1 MVPVSLSSPLAAH
14 PRHHHKCPA
23 TPYSTLSSFRTNI
36 CVMWLVDRAIARM
49 RPPCHQDVASVLNI
63 PEDILEVE
71 EETLPES
78 SSSKAKRWS
87 KRPNFISRPIK
98 RKESDTS
105 TLPGSVAGSTFRGL
119 DIDGPT
125 PKHLRR
131 ASVSSEAASDSSSQ
145 TKVEPLAPPRSI
157 LQHSPSVSS
166 GKSGKSTL
174 TAKRSVKF
182 SDEPVYYDYSYRDS
196 HFCTCTHPPRHA
208 PFCKLPYDCNGEC
221 LYEDY
226 RFSGYE
232 DDMFSF
238 ELPEEIPSE
247 RRWGAISRFVAWFRR
262 IAGRRRYT
270 IDEEKRRPMISR
282 PQPLTPR
289 PCRVEVV
296 REGRNQRRMRKRRPV
311 SLRSFCG

>member
-1 MVPVSLSSPLAAH
+1 MIVLYGLCGVFVQLSLS
-14 PRHHHKCPA
+14 CPNC
-23 TPYSTLSSFRTNI
+23 R
-36 CVMWLVDRAIARM
+36 
-49 RPPCHQDVASVLNI
+49 ASVLNI

-71 EETLPES
+71 EETTAE
-78 SSSKAKRWS
+78 SSSKARRWS
-87 KRPNFISRPIK
+87 KRPTFISRPIK

-105 TLPGSVAGSTFRGL
+105 TILGSVAGSSFRAL
-119 DIDGPT
+119 DIDGPSA
-125 PKHLRR
+125 KHLRR
-131 ASVSSEAASDSSSQ
+131 TSVSSEAASDSSSQ
-145 TKVEPLAPPRSI
+145 TKVDPPPPPRSI

-182 SDEPVYYDYSYRDS
+182 SDEPVYYDYSYRES
-196 HFCTCTHPPRHA
+196 HFCTCPHPPHHA
-208 PFCKLPYDCNGEC
+208 PFCKLPYECNGEC

-247 RRWGAISRFVAWFRR
+247 QRWGIVSRFVAWFRR
-262 IAGRRRYT
+262 LAGRRRYT
-270 IDEEKRRPMISR
+270 IDEEKRRPVISR

-289 PCRVEVV
+289 PYRVEVA
-296 REGRNQRRMRKRRPV
+296 RERRNRRLTRKRKPASV
-311 SLRSFCG
+311 RSFCV